1 MPVSTDPVALNQWI
15 PCTFNGQIAP
25 GEIRDTMLLGQKVR
39 VSLDGDGHH
48 HCHEI
53 EADGRQGR
61 ELPISE
67 RFEIIFATLGDA
79 PRPLPEIAEFD
90 EPDRRIA
97 NCGSVGVNTSPYRI
111 VENFLDMA
119 HFSFVHTDIL
129 GAEDRTEVL
138 SYKSEIRRD
147 VDEVWAT
154 DCQFFQPAA
163 SPAAAAQGAGQM
175 TRYQYRVM
183 SPFSVM
189 LYKNVSEDSD
199 RNDAIAV
206 FIQPK
211 TETECEAYMTM
222 AMVDDASTM
231 SQIIDFQQ
239 TIFLQDRIILE
250 NQRPALL
257 SLAPNTEIPTKADLS
272 SIAFRRWL
280 KASGIRFGTLT
291 TEVA

>member
-1 MPVSTDPVALNQWI
+1 MSVTTDPVALNQWI
-15 PCTFNGQIAP
+15 PCTFKGQIAA
-25 GEIRDTMLLGQKVR
+25 GGSRDTMILGQKIR
-39 VSLDGDGHH
+39 VNLDKDGGYS
-48 HCHEI
+48 CHEI
-53 EADGRQGR
+53 DDNGQPGRQ
-61 ELPISE
+61 LPVTDK
-67 RFEIIFATLGDA
+67 FEVVFATLGDS
-79 PRPLPEIAEFD
+79 PRPLPKIAEFD
-90 EPDRRIA
+90 EPGRKIA
-97 NCGSVGVNTSPYRI
+97 NCGSVGVNTSPFRI

-119 HFSFVHTDIL
+119 HFPFVHTDIL
-129 GAEDRTEVL
+129 GAEAETEVL
-138 SYKSEIRRD
+138 AYKSEIRAD

-154 DCQFFQPAA
+154 ECQFFQPAA
-163 SPAAAAQGAGQM
+163 STSAAQIGAGQM
-175 TRYQYRVM
+175 THYQYRVM

-189 LYKNVSEDSD
+189 LYKNIAEGSD
-199 RNDAIAV
+199 INDAIAV

-211 TETECEAYMTM
+211 TETECIAYMTM
-222 AMVDDASTM
+222 AVLDDVSTVT
-231 SQIIDFQQ
+231 QIIDFQQ